1 MSVCKANR
9 TGKKNTKTSLLHQ
22 RQKQVGVAGNGQRWY
37 DQIGE
42 IFKKE
47 TIMSNWEWP
56 EFLQTR
62 TGKILFRA
70 GVAIVIVLLLLFVA
84 YSAVSVRPGFYR
96 RFESVPQAERKKL
109 NDEFKSQVLAAYAQI
124 QESDQWSLNITDR
137 QLNGWLSV
145 DGSSG
150 MFRILPKE
158 TQSPRLAI
166 RGDRIEIAAPFAYRS
181 FSATV
186 YLNGMIQVSEPG
198 VIALR
203 FRSARLG
210 VYPFDKEKL
219 VTMVK
224 GALDQPDWELEQT
237 NEGGDPILRFRPK
250 IIIDK
255 KFDLTV
261 ESFQTDD
268 EGRCLI
274 SGQVAK
280 VKR

>member
-1 MSVCKANR
+1 
-9 TGKKNTKTSLLHQ
+9 
-22 RQKQVGVAGNGQRWY
+22 
-37 DQIGE
+37 
-42 IFKKE
+42 
-47 TIMSNWEWP
+47 MSNWEWP